1 MIKKVITNYLVYIY
15 VDPSEPLELSWE
27 PDLGNPPP
35 DPLFDDQHGDDPDI
49 KEHQLCSVQQRGPP
63 VNHSWRRSLRL

>member
-15 VDPSEPLELSWE
+15 VDPSEPLELSLE
-27 PDLGNPPP
+27 PDLENPPP

-49 KEHQLCSVQQRGPP
+49 KEHQLCSV
-63 VNHSWRRSLRL
+63 